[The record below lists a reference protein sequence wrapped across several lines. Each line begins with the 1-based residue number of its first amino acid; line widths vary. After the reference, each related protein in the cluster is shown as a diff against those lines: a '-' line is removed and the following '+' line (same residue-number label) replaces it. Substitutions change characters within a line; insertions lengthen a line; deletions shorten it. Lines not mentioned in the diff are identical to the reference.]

1 MKLRIFVR
9 WFSFLLYLNA
19 RFCFRTCSCRDS
31 ISVSLLLSIFCSLCS
46 LGHNFIVTSDVIST
60 FSPVIFNTL
69 IEHVYSSGVTR
80 QFLINIPDLASSDL
94 TPILIYSHMIF
105 ICNRSRYRFA
115 AGDQCYFPVRVKF
128 QSYPVNW

>member
-1 MKLRIFVR
+1 MLGSAFVHAR
-9 WFSFLLYLNA
+9 AAIVLECRFYYLSFVV
-19 RFCFRTCSCRDS
+19 C
-31 ISVSLLLSIFCSLCS
+31 VHS
-46 LGHNFIVTSDVIST
+46 LGRNFIVTSGVIST

-128 QSYPVNW
+128 QSYPVNWQIIFLIAFNFVLL